1 MCVVV
6 ARTPTIS
13 FRERRSRR
21 RARNSEDEEGL
32 NGPQDAGMQGSQQ
45 RDVAISMHRMGDH
58 SNNNDT
64 SSTSYPPPTYQ
75 ESRKDSLVLPT
86 TR

>member
-1 MCVVV
+1 MMMVEF
-6 ARTPTIS
+6 A
-13 FRERRSRR
+13 ERRSRR
-21 RARNSEDEEGL
+21 RPRNSEDEEGL
-32 NGPQDAGMQGSQQ
+32 NSPQDAGVQGSPQQ
-45 RDVAISMHRMGDH
+45 DVAISMHTMDDH

-64 SSTSYPPPTYQ
+64 TTTPYPPPTYQ

>member
-1 MCVVV
+1 MVVEF
-6 ARTPTIS
+6 A
-13 FRERRSRR
+13 ERRPRR
-21 RARNSEDEEGL
+21 RPRNSEDEEGL
-32 NGPQDAGMQGSQQ
+32 NESQDAGVQGSQQ
-45 RDVAISMHRMGDH
+45 GDVVISMHTMDGH